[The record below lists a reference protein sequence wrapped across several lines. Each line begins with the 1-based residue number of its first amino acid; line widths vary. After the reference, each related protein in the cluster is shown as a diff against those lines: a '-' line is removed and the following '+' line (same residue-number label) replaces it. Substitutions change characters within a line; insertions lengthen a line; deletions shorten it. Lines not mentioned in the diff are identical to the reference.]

1 MSDQIYLGDAIE
13 LDDLHALK
21 KREPL
26 SLPRR
31 LFGHMHLRGMTGA
44 GKSSLGIIPLL
55 DQFAVPY
62 LENGASVADALFVID
77 FGGDQNVFWN
87 AYEIAL
93 RTKRRFRFLTLDDQL
108 ESYCFPPF
116 QAVPRRGANVIR
128 ISQMLMRSF
137 HMEHGLVYGGNYYSQ
152 QNLAALLRAA
162 KKLASENSDATLEDV
177 ARYLED
183 PKNRRQFKDAD
194 QVRMTFDFLLEYEQ
208 LKRDDDPDKN
218 IDVNRALD
226 PTEPPELIYFFCP
239 TLEEPLTAPLV
250 GGLALCTIIAVAIA
264 RKKHGLNLRR
274 ARVFIDE
281 FQEIVGRSLAAL
293 LAQSRK
299 FNLSLFLANQ
309 SSSQLENRDLSLAD
323 AVFEGCQ
330 VRQYYTVCGEDDTR
344 LLQSLS
350 KDKIKT
356 LGGGTARGLQSSQN
370 FRETIVPS
378 LERDQTLEVSSRF
391 GRSYLVVN
399 DGAAYRAPI
408 VLEQAHRFP
417 DYSKKPMPLRA
428 VAASPANQ
436 TPAVPTTPHAPTPAA
451 ARWQAELAALWAE
464 KQAAEDWEM
473 VG

>member
-1 MSDQIYLGDAIE
+1 MSDQIHLGDAIW
-13 LDDLHALK
+13 LDDLHAVK

-26 SLPRR
+26 YLPRR

-44 GKSSLGIIPLL
+44 GKSSLGICQLV
-55 DQFAVPY
+55 DQFADPY
-62 LENGASVADALFVID
+62 AENNESVADAQFVID

-87 AYEIAL
+87 ASETAL
-93 RTKRRFRFLTLDDQL
+93 RTNRRFRFLTLDNEL
-108 ESYCFPPF
+108 ESFCFPPF
-116 QAVPRRGANVIR
+116 QAIPRSGANVIR
-128 ISQMLMRSF
+128 VSQMLIRSF
-137 HMEHGLVYGGNYYSQ
+137 HMEHGLVYGGNYFSQ
-152 QNLAALLRAA
+152 QNLAALLRVA
-162 KKLASENSDATLEDV
+162 KKLSKENKDATLEDI

-194 QVRMTFDFLLEYEQ
+194 QVRMTFDFLLEYPQLRRHLDPEQ
-208 LKRDDDPDKN
+208 N
-218 IDVNRALD
+218 IDVYRALD
-226 PTEPPELIYFFCP
+226 PAAPPELIYFFCP

-264 RKKHGLNLRR
+264 RKKHGLPSRTVR
-274 ARVFIDE
+274 IFVDE
-281 FQEIVGRSLAAL
+281 FQEIIGRSLAAL

-309 SSSQLENRDLSLAD
+309 STSQLQNRDLSLAD

-344 LLQSLS
+344 VLQSLS

-356 LGGGTARGLQSSQN
+356 LGGGAARGLQTSQN

-391 GRSYLVVN
+391 GHSYLVVN
-399 DGAAYRAPI
+399 DGAGYRAPI
-408 VLEQAHRFP
+408 ILEQTHRFP

-428 VAASPANQ
+428 AAEIVNNHAVAA
-436 TPAVPTTPHAPTPAA
+436 PAVPPVLTPAA
-451 ARWQAELAALWAE
+451 ARWQTELAALWTD
-464 KQAAEDWEM
+464 KQAAEAWEM